1 MPPFVRELIARFLLK
16 LLNLDLLV
24 PILIQSHLLLYSVG
38 LSGYES
44 GRRFGNANSPLLL
57 KMFKPLMSGF
67 DA

>member
-1 MPPFVRELIARFLLK
+1 MPPFVRELIARFLLI

-44 GRRFGNANSPLLL
+44 GRRFGRPTLRYYL
-57 KMFKPLMSGF
+57 KCLNL
-67 DA
+67 

>member
-24 PILIQSHLLLYSVG
+24 PILIRIHLLLYSVG

-44 GRRFGNANSPLLL
+44 GRRFGMPTLRCYL
-57 KMFKPLMSGF
+57 KCLNL
-67 DA
+67 